1 MNHITKDQVI
11 NWLPVRDHST
21 YKNKLGH
28 VLLIGG
34 NENKGGAI
42 IMATLS
48 ALHSGAGLVTAATHP
63 NNQTA
68 LHSHAPEA
76 MYLDLNNDSD
86 IHQILPTVNVIVI
99 GPGLGLDQRGE
110 NRVEEVLTN
119 SDPSQTIILDADAL
133 TLYSQKIDEWRN
145 LTKAKLI
152 MTPHAGEWERV
163 MGVKLSE
170 VASETEF
177 TEHAKH
183 HNATLIAK
191 GAPTKVIIGNQ
202 VYENTSGNPSQAT
215 GGMGDTLTGI
225 IASLVGQFA
234 PEDFDKAV
242 LSAVFI
248 HSHAA
253 DILAETHY
261 VTLPTLVSK
270 HFPIVMK
277 QLVDEKES

>member
-1 MNHITKDQVI
+1 MKYIIKDQVI
-11 NWLPVRDHST
+11 DWLPVRDQTT

-42 IMATLS
+42 IMA
-48 ALHSGAGLVTAATHP
+48 ALAALYSGAGLVTVATP
-63 NNQTA
+63 QINQTA
-68 LHSHAPEA
+68 LHSHVPEA

-133 TLYSQKIDEWRN
+133 TLYSQKLDEWRN

-163 MGVKLSE
+163 MRVKLSD
-170 VASETEF
+170 VATESEFIKHT
-177 TEHAKH
+177 KH

-225 IASLVGQFA
+225 IASFIGQFA

-248 HSHAA
+248 HSHTA

-277 QLVDEKES
+277 QLVNEKEH